1 MHQIN
6 NTRENLIREMDQKQ
20 LICFGAGKSLKNIK
34 GFLESKHLCIAHLID
49 NDKDKW
55 GIHID
60 NSVVEDPCILSGCSG
75 EEYVILIPSKRYA
88 NEIKEQIEK
97 DYPNKFMI
105 FRWPLESEEYREFN
119 DEMWYERIYLPCE
132 TLYKNIASVFG
143 EEERGLYIS
152 EKKELLSDK
161 EKVILPRTP
170 LMITT
175 RCTLRCKECSNL
187 IPHYEHPKDY
197 DADEIIGWIKNIC
210 DAVDEWICL
219 ELVGGEP
226 FLYRNLAK
234 VLRYVLNEEKI
245 QQVEFTS
252 NASVMPDQEIMDLLS
267 NRKVYIRIS
276 QYPGVIDPS
285 QFMELLNEYGIRYIL
300 MENMRWIKTGS
311 LTSRERTV
319 VELQYQYLNCIP
331 AKLCRTILNGKM
343 YVCSK
348 AASLME
354 LGYTDDLETVDL
366 TDKDNLRT
374 NLRRMLQL
382 SYSKAC
388 NYCDEASKDE
398 EVIEPAEQISKDKRC
413 DKLCM

>member
-6 NTRENLIREMDQKQ
+6 NTRENFIKQMSQKQ
-20 LICFGAGKSLKNIK
+20 LICFGAGGFLKKIK
-34 GFLESKHLCIAHLID
+34 GFLESEHLCIAHLID
-49 NDKDKW
+49 NNKDKW
-55 GIHID
+55 GIRMGD
-60 NSVVEDPCILSGCSG
+60 SVVEDPYILSGCSG
-75 EEYVILIPSKRYA
+75 EDYVILISSTKYA

-105 FRWPLESEEYREFN
+105 FMWPLTLEKYREF
-119 DEMWYERIYLPCE
+119 DDKIWYERIYIPCE
-132 TLYKNIASVFG
+132 TLYNRIASVFN
-143 EEERGLYIS
+143 EKDSELYLS

-187 IPHYEHPKDY
+187 MPYYEHPQDY

-210 DAVDEWICL
+210 EAVDEWICL

-226 FLYRNLAK
+226 FLYRNLTK
-234 VLRYVLNEEKI
+234 ILSHVLHEEKI

-252 NASVMPDQEIMDLLS
+252 NASVMPDQEMLELLS

-276 QYPGVIDPS
+276 QYPGLIDPS
-285 QFMELLNEYGIRYIL
+285 RFMELLDEYGIRYEL
-300 MENMRWIKTGS
+300 MENMRWVKTEN
-311 LTSRERTV
+311 LKSRGRTA
-319 VELQYQYLNCIP
+319 VELQSQYLNCNQ
-331 AKLCRTILNGKM
+331 AKICRTILNGKM

-348 AASLME
+348 AASMME
-354 LGYTDDLETVDL
+354 LGYVDDLETVDL
-366 TDKDNLRT
+366 MDKDNLRT
-374 NLRRMLQL
+374 NIQQLLRIP
-382 SYSKAC
+382 YSKAC
-388 NYCDEASKDE
+388 DYCDVASKDE
-398 EVIEPAEQISKDKRC
+398 EVIEPAEQISKDNRG